1 MKVANAIR
9 LLTLSLFVIL
19 LVGAILVLLTRQ
31 LQPLVA
37 IVMGEDVVGANVSV
51 PTTDPQATPGRAA
64 ATAVA
69 PEISQATVQ
78 PTTTHPR
85 LEQLLQN
92 TLQPPQLSLTPTTTL
107 TLATPTITSTRAIS
121 TIRLAAVVNVDL
133 ANLRAG
139 PGTEYAIVGQAQAQQ
154 RLEVIGRSTG
164 GDWWQICCLADQ
176 RDTHWISTALV
187 ALDGAAVRDQD
198 KLPIA
203 VAPPTP
209 TSQTIAAASSGSGG
223 SGSGAGLGLPGSG
236 GFNAPSS
243 VNGLTGLPLPGERA
257 GQRPLIVCINNDP
270 AARPQLGLGAAD
282 VVYEYLMEGYG
293 ITRFSAIFYGA
304 EAAQIGPVRSARLIN
319 YYMGALYD
327 AGLICSGA
335 SDRVRYSLKHDA
347 PFPYMDIDLDDPS
360 NARYSVSIGSDY
372 RTRLRTSTAGGR
384 RWLADWGMERAAQ
397 LRGFTFGALQGSG
410 SGATTISIPYPYGS
424 NVSYGYDGGSGRY
437 LRSVAGTPH
446 VDGNTGAQLA
456 VENVIVQFVGH
467 EATDIIEDSLGSTSI
482 RINLFGSDR
491 AILFRDGQA
500 FVGSW
505 QSNSRGDLPHFY
517 GDNGQELA
525 LKPGKSWISIVP
537 ATYAIGYQ

>member
-1 MKVANAIR
+1 MKVAKAIR

-19 LVGAILVLLTRQ
+19 FVGAILVLLSRQ

-37 IVMGEDVVGANVSV
+37 IFMGENVVGANISV
-51 PTTDPQATPGRAA
+51 PTSDPRATPGTAA

-78 PTTTHPR
+78 PTATR
-85 LEQLLQN
+85 LQLEQLLQN

-154 RLEVIGRSTG
+154 RLEVIGRSAA

-176 RDTHWISTALV
+176 RDERWISTALV
-187 ALDGAAVRDQD
+187 DLDAAGRDQD

-209 TSQTIAAASSGSGG
+209 TPQAVAAASGGSSG
-223 SGSGAGLGLPGSG
+223 SGSGAGPGLPGSG
-236 GFNAPSS
+236 GFNAPSG

-293 ITRFSAIFYGA
+293 ITRFSAIFYGT

-360 NARYSVSIGSDY
+360 NARYSASSGSDY

-384 RWLADWGMERAAQ
+384 RWLADWGMERTAQ
-397 LRGFTFGALQGSG
+397 LRGFTFGASPSGGS
-410 SGATTISIPYPYGS
+410 SATTISIPYPYGS

-437 LRSVAGTPH
+437 LRSLGGTPH

-467 EATDIIEDSLGSTSI
+467 GATDIVEDSLGSTSI

-537 ATYAIGYQ
+537 ATYTIGYQ